1 MAEDVLAL
9 QDVLV
14 QRAQDAGDAYLP
26 GYTHLQRAQ
35 PVLLA
40 HHLLAHGWALA
51 RDVDRLMDTVE
62 RCNVSPLGAG
72 ALAGSSLPLDP
83 DFVAEQLGFSS
94 RFENSLDAVSDRD
107 FVAEALFDLAL
118 LGVHLSRIGEEIAL
132 WSSEEFGFCVLDDAY
147 ATGSSML
154 PQKKNPDVAELARGK
169 AGRLIG
175 HLTGLLVTLKGLPLA
190 YNRDLQ
196 EDKEP
201 LFDSVAQVEAALA
214 ALTGLLA
221 TVGWNHERMQAAADG
236 PAAAAVDLAELLVEQ
251 GMPFRQ
257 AHALV
262 GGLVRE
268 SLERHVPLVELVEA
282 HPALGESAAS
292 LLEPGVAVTRRTS
305 PGGAGPGPVA
315 EQLQRFSRRL
325 GVDRAAPGPAPG
337 RAGGRA
343 GGGPAGGQ
351 PRGVTGRPV
360 ERAALEADSLPG
372 GPMAAQQAAGAG
384 RPGRADR
391 RGGGVPGRGRPRLP
405 RLPGPDRRATPPC
418 SGRRACSTCT
428 SPTACTGAPTWSA
441 VGRARPGAVLVRALA
456 PVAGLDEMRAARPAA
471 RSDRALTNGPA
482 KLCQALGVTGELDG
496 ADLVAGDRGIALADD
511 GVGPPRRPGRGPRVG
526 ISAATERPWRLWVP
540 GDHHVSAPVPDR
552 LSVAPK
558 GAGGGRAGGSRRRV

>member
-1 MAEDVLAL
+1 
-9 QDVLV
+9 
-14 QRAQDAGDAYLP
+14 
-26 GYTHLQRAQ
+26 
-35 PVLLA
+35 
-40 HHLLAHGWALA
+40 
-51 RDVDRLMDTVE
+51 
-62 RCNVSPLGAG
+62 
-72 ALAGSSLPLDP
+72 
-83 DFVAEQLGFSS
+83 
-94 RFENSLDAVSDRD
+94 
-107 FVAEALFDLAL
+107 
-118 LGVHLSRIGEEIAL
+118 
-132 WSSEEFGFCVLDDAY
+132 
-147 ATGSSML
+147 
-154 PQKKNPDVAELARGK
+154 
-169 AGRLIG
+169 
-175 HLTGLLVTLKGLPLA
+175 
-190 YNRDLQ
+190 
-196 EDKEP
+196 
-201 LFDSVAQVEAALA
+201 
-214 ALTGLLA
+214 
-221 TVGWNHERMQAAADG
+221 
-236 PAAAAVDLAELLVEQ
+236 
-251 GMPFRQ
+251 MPFRQ

-315 EQLQRFSRRL
+315 EQLAAVQPPTRGRP
-325 GVDRAAPGPAPG
+325 GAPGPAPG

-360 ERAALEADSLPG
+360 ERAALEADSLPV
-372 GPMAAQQAAGAG
+372 A
-384 RPGRADR
+384 RWLLNKLLV
-391 RGGGVPGRGRPRLP
+391 RGGR
-405 RLPGPDRRATPPC
+405 
-418 SGRRACSTCT
+418 
-428 SPTACTGAPTWSA
+428 
-441 VGRARPGAVLVRALA
+441 VGRIIEVEAYRGEDDPASHAYRGPTGRNATMFGPAGLLYVYFTYGMHWCANVVCGREGQARAVLVRALA